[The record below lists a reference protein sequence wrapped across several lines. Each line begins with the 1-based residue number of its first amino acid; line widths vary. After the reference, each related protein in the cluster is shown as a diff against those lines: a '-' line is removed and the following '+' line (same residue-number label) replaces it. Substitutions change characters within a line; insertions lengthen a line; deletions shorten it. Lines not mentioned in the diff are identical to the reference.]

1 MLTIVVPK
9 ESRIAEYL
17 YDFRFVY
24 RVFSED
30 SASVTFLYG
39 GSNDALSVITKLLS
53 KFDIEQYTISKSR
66 TGFSFIVWPLY

>member
-24 RVFSED
+24 RVFAED
-30 SASVTFLYG
+30 SESVTFLYG
-39 GSNDALSVITKLLS
+39 GCHEPLSVITKLIS
-53 KFDIEQYTISKSR
+53 KFEPKEYTFSKSD